1 MPEMDE
7 AAEVNRRGREAH
19 PSQPALD
26 IDAAALR
33 KSVADGAGG
42 RYLPCS
48 LPSAINPPSLLRDIE
63 GEHVLCLA
71 SGGGQQSAF
80 FGILGAQ
87 VVVLDIAEAQLEQDR
102 IAADHYGYEIR
113 TERGDMRDLSR
124 FPDES
129 FDHVDMGL
137 AIYAVP
143 DVMPVYG
150 EVARV
155 LRPGGTYRVE
165 HMNPATMPI
174 SPESW
179 DGEGYRICAPDKRG
193 RTHPANRESH
203 NYRHFLSDIFNGLTA
218 AGLTVREVW
227 ESPLHTEF
235 GVHGDPGTYEHLESF
250 VQCNFSVVAEKR
262 DHAPGMR
269 R

>member
-1 MPEMDE
+1 MPELDQ

-19 PSQPALD
+19 PSMPALD
-26 IDAAALR
+26 IDAAKLR
-33 KSVADGAGG
+33 RFVAEGARGSC
-42 RYLPCS
+42 LPCS
-48 LPSAINPPSLLRDIE
+48 LPSAVNPPSLLRDVE
-63 GEHVLCLA
+63 GKHVLCLA

-80 FGILGAQ
+80 FGILGAH
-87 VVVLDIAEAQLEQDR
+87 VTVLDIAEAQLQQDR
-102 IAADHYGYEIR
+102 VAADHYGYTVR

-124 FPDES
+124 FSDES

-143 DVMPVYG
+143 DVIPVYS

-155 LRPGGTYRVE
+155 LRAGGTYRVE

-179 DGEGYRICAPDKRG
+179 DGEGYRICAPYRRG
-193 RTHPANRESH
+193 RTHPDNPESY
-203 NYRHFLSDIFNGLTA
+203 NYRHFLSDMFNGLTDV
-218 AGLTVREVW
+218 GLRVTEVW

-250 VQCNFSVVAEKR
+250 VQCNFSIVAQKT
-262 DHAPGMR
+262 G
-269 R
+269 